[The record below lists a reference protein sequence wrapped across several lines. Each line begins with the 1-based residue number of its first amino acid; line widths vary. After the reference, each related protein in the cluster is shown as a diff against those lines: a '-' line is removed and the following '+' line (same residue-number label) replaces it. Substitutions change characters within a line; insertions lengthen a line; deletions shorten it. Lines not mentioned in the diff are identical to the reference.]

1 MNEIECPEKKR
12 EYENKFFDSSVWN
25 DFSFRDDDIVIASY
39 AKAGTTLLQQMV
51 AQLIFDGAE
60 ETDVSAISPWL
71 DSVFPDKRTKL
82 DRVAS
87 QTHRRFLKTH
97 LPVDALV
104 FSPKVKYIYVARD
117 GRDIALSLY
126 DHQLA
131 ISQSAQ
137 ASLDASPGQTRRL
150 RVVAP
155 PQSSVVDYFNDW
167 LDKDGHPFWPFWES
181 VRSWWA
187 VRHLPNVLVV
197 HFANLVGDM
206 PGELRRIA
214 EFIAAPVEPSR
225 WPQILEHCSFDYMKN
240 HAARYVPQGTG
251 IWKDGGR
258 AFFSQGRS
266 GRWQG
271 VLPSEASV
279 RYELR
284 AEAELGRD
292 CARWLATAQ
301 SAILQRKDERGQTC

>member
-1 MNEIECPEKKR
+1 MNPIRYPEKKR
-12 EYENKFFDSSVWN
+12 EYESKFFDSTVWN
-25 DFSFRDDDIVIASY
+25 DFAFRDDDIVIASY

-71 DSVFPDKRTKL
+71 DSVFPDKDTKL
-82 DRVAS
+82 GRVEA

-97 LPVDALV
+97 LPVESLV
-104 FSPKVKYIYVARD
+104 FSERAKYLYVARD
-117 GRDIALSLY
+117 GRDVGLSLY

-137 ASLDASPGQTRRL
+137 ASLDASPSQTGRL

-155 PQSSVVDYFNDW
+155 PPASVVDYFNNW
-167 LDKDGHPFWPFWES
+167 LDSNGQPFWPFWEN

-197 HFANLVGDM
+197 HFADLVSDM
-206 PGELRRIA
+206 PGEFARIA
-214 EFIAAPVEPSR
+214 NFIATPIEPSR
-225 WPQILEHCSFDYMKN
+225 WPRILEHCSFDYMKD

-258 AFFSQGRS
+258 AFFSKGQS

-271 VLPSEASV
+271 VLPAEVSA

-284 AEAELGRD
+284 AEAELGSE
-292 CARWLATAQ
+292 CARWLATAERG
-301 SAILQRKDERGQTC
+301 ILQRKEGEV